1 MLSLRTVCLI
11 RACLPNWIGQD
22 LKAVKSPII
31 RLDLLR
37 QKAMKSRQEIDAELV
52 EAAQTGDP
60 RAFEALMDRYKTRL
74 LRYLSPYL
82 RDAGDTEDVV
92 QETFIQAYLG
102 LNGFRGD
109 SSFSTWLFRIGI
121 NIAKRS
127 LVRNRRRLP
136 RVTEFVR
143 DTGGS
148 QQYAEVETDYD
159 TPETRMEN
167 KQFIELLHTTLDAL
181 PAEQRTAFILRE
193 LEGLSYDEIAHQ
205 MHSPVGTVRSRIH
218 RARDTIAAALKS

>member
-1 MLSLRTVCLI
+1 
-11 RACLPNWIGQD
+11 
-22 LKAVKSPII
+22 
-31 RLDLLR
+31 
-37 QKAMKSRQEIDAELV
+37 
-52 EAAQTGDP
+52 GDP

-136 RVTEFVR
+136 RFTEFVR
-143 DTGGS
+143 DTGVS

-159 TPETRMEN
+159 
-167 KQFIELLHTTLDAL
+167 
-181 PAEQRTAFILRE
+181 
-193 LEGLSYDEIAHQ
+193 
-205 MHSPVGTVRSRIH
+205 
-218 RARDTIAAALKS
+218 

>member
-1 MLSLRTVCLI
+1 MRIPT
-11 RACLPNWIGQD
+11 A
-22 LKAVKSPII
+22 
-31 RLDLLR
+31 RLDALL
-37 QKAMKSRQEIDAELV
+37 QITMKSRQEIDAELV

-60 RAFEALMDRYKTRL
+60 RAFESLMDRYKTRL
-74 LRYLSPYL
+74 FRYLSPFL

-102 LNGFRGD
+102 LNGFRGE

-136 RVTEFVR
+136 RLSESVR
-143 DTGGS
+143 DSGVS
-148 QQYAEVETDYD
+148 QQYVEAETDYE
-159 TPETRMEN
+159 TPETRMEI
-167 KQFIELLHTTLDAL
+167 KQFLEVLHTTLDAL
-181 PAEQRTAFILRE
+181 PTEQRTAFILRE
-193 LEGLSYDEIAHQ
+193 IEGLSYDEIAHQ